1 MALGRSAVVMVG
13 LSGTITSIKNDVRI
27 VPYSQMMRTTIVKKN
42 TTTSIGEMTGGRSQ
56 VKKMLLMLAG
66 NSVRQRKPFGKT
78 RRRGRLRLRR
88 IVVPT
93 KRRSVRK
100 YSMSLMS
107 SLTSRDKLRSQES
120 HEMIQ

>member
-1 MALGRSAVVMVG
+1 MALGKSAVVMVG

-42 TTTSIGEMTGGRSQ
+42 TTTSIGETGERSQ

-93 KRRSVRK
+93 KRRSVRR

-107 SLTSRDKLRSQES
+107 SLTSRGKLQSQES
-120 HEMIQ
+120 HEMTQ